1 MAICTACG
9 AGLPEGAR
17 YCPACAAPVEG
28 MPAAQERKIA
38 TMLFADLVGSTV
50 LASNQDPEHTRLLL
64 DRFYGGMAAE
74 IRSVGGT
81 IEKFAGDAVMAVFG
95 VPVAYE
101 DHAERGLHAALSM
114 QRRLRELFDERLAL
128 RIGVHTGEVVLGR
141 PSEGS
146 SFVSGDAVNVAA
158 RLEQAAAP
166 GEILAGER
174 TVTAVGGAFEFG
186 EETTIEAKGKPE
198 GVRCRLLLRALS
210 LMRPRGV
217 GALAQAFVGRER
229 ELALLLSVYRRAV
242 ELGSP
247 QLLTIIGEAGVG
259 KTRLVRE
266 LWEALVL
273 ESPEPLRRVGR
284 CVPYGSAS
292 AYQPLGEILKEHF
305 GILDSDPPERVR
317 GLLEGP
323 EILALALG
331 LDVAGDLQP
340 LAVRERF
347 REAWTAFLE
356 ELVVERPTVVLV
368 EDLHWADQPL
378 LELLESMTA
387 EVRGPLL
394 LLATARPESA
404 LLAGGETL
412 RLEPLVGEEPKDL
425 LAELLGSEPP
435 AGLGAIVA
443 RAEGNPFVLEELLST
458 LIDSGLLV
466 RTTAG
471 WKLDEIPPG
480 FALPDSVHALLAAR
494 IDLLPPLEKAALQAG
509 AVIGH
514 VFWARPVCALLE
526 GPEPDFGILEK
537 RVFTYRR
544 QPSSLAGETEYAIKH
559 ALTREVAY
567 GSIPKGKRARLHL
580 AFAEWLEQLGEGR
593 DEHAAVLAH
602 HYSEALRSD
611 YSGLAWPEDEE
622 TPRRLQ
628 PKAAAWLRRAADLA
642 VGRYEI
648 EEGIALL
655 DRALE
660 LAPSDPIRAQLWRE
674 VGRANAL
681 KFDGDAFWAAMS
693 RSLDAD
699 ADRASRAET
708 YSLLAF
714 ETSSRGAMWRRRPAS
729 EVVDEWI
736 ERALEFA
743 EPESLARVKAL
754 LARAYWHPEQGEK
767 PAREA
772 SALADELG
780 DLELRSFAWGTLAAA
795 AFEASR
801 FEDAYTWTRRRLEL
815 LPQIND
821 PDRVGEILELAV
833 PAVTAVGR
841 LAEGRRLARKNEE
854 VTQRLSPH
862 HRVHAVAQTVDV
874 EELAGSWAAI
884 GQLTSLVEERVAAN
898 VTTPCVRNARS
909 LLLCAVAR
917 AYEGDE
923 ARARELERAADELG
937 LEGYDY
943 ALDAPRLRLALVR
956 GDLQTAER
964 LLETPPSKTYTIGAG
979 LIAARLDGLA
989 ALGDRRRLELEA
1001 VPLLRT
1007 GTYLEP
1013 FALRALGIVRGDE
1026 ALIEQAIARFGAMA
1040 LDWHADQTRMLFT

>member
-1 MAICTACG
+1 VAICTACG

-17 YCPACAAPVEG
+17 FCPACAAPVDG
-28 MPAAQERKIA
+28 IPVAQERKLA

-50 LASNQDPEHTRLLL
+50 FASDQDPEHTRLLL

-74 IRSVGGT
+74 IRGVGGT
-81 IEKFAGDAVMAVFG
+81 LEKFAGDAVMAVFG
-95 VPVAYE
+95 VPAAYE

-114 QRRLRELFDERLAL
+114 QRRLRELFGERLAL

-141 PSEGS
+141 PNEAS

-174 TVTAVGGAFEFG
+174 TAAAVGGAFEFG
-186 EETTIEAKGKPE
+186 EPGTVEAKGKPE
-198 GVRCRLLLRALS
+198 GVRCRPLLRALS

-217 GALAQAFVGRER
+217 GALARAFVGRER
-229 ELALLLSVYRRAV
+229 ELALLRSAYQRTV
-242 ELGSP
+242 EGGSP
-247 QLLTIIGEAGVG
+247 QLLTIVGEAGVG

-292 AYQPLGEILKEHF
+292 AYEPLGEILKEHF
-305 GILDSDPPERVR
+305 GILDSDPSERVR
-317 GLLEGP
+317 ALLGSR

-331 LDVAGDLQP
+331 LDVAGDVHP

-356 ELVVERPTVVLV
+356 ELVAERPTVLLV

-378 LELLESMTA
+378 VELLETVAA

-394 LLATARPESA
+394 LLATARPEGA
-404 LLAGGETL
+404 PLAGAATL
-412 RLEPLVGEEPKDL
+412 RLEPLAGEEPAGL
-425 LAELLGSEPP
+425 LAELFGSEPP
-435 AGLGAIVA
+435 AELRAIVA
-443 RAEGNPFVLEELLST
+443 RAEGNPFFIEELLST
-458 LIDSGLLV
+458 LIDRGLLV
-466 RTTAG
+466 RTNG
-471 WKLDEIPPG
+471 VWRLEELPPD
-480 FALPDSVHALLAAR
+480 FVLPDSIHALLAAR
-494 IDLLPPLEKAALQAG
+494 IDLLPPREKAALQAG
-509 AVIGH
+509 AVIGR
-514 VFWARPVCALLE
+514 VFWAGAVRALVEGREPDFALLE
-526 GPEPDFGILEK
+526 E
-537 RVFTYRR
+537 RVFVHRR
-544 QPSSLAGETEYAIKH
+544 QPSSLADETEYAIKH

-567 GSIPKGKRARLHL
+567 GSIPKGRRARLHL
-580 AFAEWLEQLGEGR
+580 AFAEWLERLGEGR

-602 HYSEALRSD
+602 HYSETLRSD
-611 YSGLAWPEDEE
+611 YAELAWSEDGE
-622 TPRRLQ
+622 TPRRLR
-628 PKAAAWLRRAADLA
+628 PKAVGWLRRAAELA

-648 EEGIALL
+648 EEGLALL

-660 LAPSDPIRAQLWRE
+660 LAPNNQIRAQLWRE

-681 KFDGDAFWAAMS
+681 TYDGEAFWAAMD
-693 RSLDAD
+693 RSLEAD

-729 EVVDEWI
+729 DVVDEWI
-736 ERALEFA
+736 ERALELA
-743 EPESLARVKAL
+743 EPESVARARAL

-772 SALADELG
+772 SALADALG
-780 DLELRSFAWGTLAAA
+780 DLELRSFAWGTLAAV
-795 AFEASR
+795 AFEEWR
-801 FEDAYTWTRRRLEL
+801 FEDAYMWTRRRLEL
-815 LPQIND
+815 LPQIAD

-841 LAEGRRLARKNEE
+841 LPEGRGLARKNEAIA
-854 VTQRLSPH
+854 QRLSPH
-862 HRVHAVAQTVDV
+862 HRMHAAAQTVDV
-874 EELAGSWAAI
+874 EELAGRWAAI
-884 GQLTSLVEERVAAN
+884 RELTSLIEDRVAAN
-898 VTTPCVRNARS
+898 LATPCVRNARS
-909 LLLCAVAR
+909 LLLCAVAW

-923 ARARELERAADELG
+923 LRAQQLEQAADELG
-937 LEGYDY
+937 MEGYGY
-943 ALDAPRLRLALVR
+943 ALDPPRLRLALLR
-956 GDLQTAER
+956 GDLQAAEQ
-964 LLETPPSKTYTIGAG
+964 LLETRPPKTYTMGAG

-989 ALGDRRRLELEA
+989 ALGDRRRVEA
-1001 VPLLRT
+1001 EAAPLLRP
-1007 GTYLEP
+1007 GIYLEP

-1026 ALIEQAIARFGAMA
+1026 ALIEQAIARFEAIG
-1040 LDWHADQTRMLFT
+1040 LDWHADQTRTART